1 MKRILL
7 LLGAAL
13 CVPPSVLAA
22 EADTSRGVSVF
33 DANPRCMERT
43 VDPADPACIVKSDGA
58 PRQYYPPATATPISP
73 VLPGAPVMPSPP
85 PIAQEGTRNPVRQ
98 GG

>member
-7 LLGAAL
+7 LLGATL

-43 VDPADPACIVKSDGA
+43 VDPADPACIVRSDGA
-58 PRQYYPPATATPISP
+58 PRQYYPPVTSPISP
-73 VLPGAPVMPSPP
+73 VLPGAPVMPSAP
-85 PIAQEGTRNPVRQ
+85 PIAQEGTRNPVRP